1 MLHFM
6 GSQRVKHDLA
16 SEQQVLLW
24 VFQKFCYQWS
34 SSESPRISADLCGS
48 VSDTVKSQMSL
59 CVCDGWGALF
69 PNQPPGTRWSP
80 EPHQGLNDEVP
91 FRGAS

>member
-1 MLHFM
+1 MLQFM

-24 VFQKFCYQWS
+24 VFQKFCHQWS

-48 VSDTVKSQMSL
+48 VSDTAKSQMSL
-59 CVCDGWGALF
+59 YVRDEWRGGKSGAVF
-69 PNQPPGTRWSP
+69 PNQPPGTQWSP
-80 EPHQGLNDEVP
+80 EPH
-91 FRGAS
+91 RGSK